1 MLSEQ
6 ETCHK
11 QSNRS
16 HRHGERFNEIIVHFG
31 FIAAAAD
38 LSAARPNV
46 QKESR
51 ASENLRCL
59 LRTAISS
66 GRKHLNFQSLFFVI
80 RDSIDTFTRQ
90 FF

>member
-59 LRTAISS
+59 LRTAWY
-66 GRKHLNFQSLFFVI
+66 
-80 RDSIDTFTRQ
+80 
-90 FF
+90 